1 MPQAHLKTSCMCLVL
16 RGTNAPSKLYNG
28 YEETTNVY
36 MLFPEKFLKF
46 FHKNK
51 EIPFE
56 KQSKPIPFEKKG
68 KAVSLYLCDND
79 SHTTVDNIIFA
90 KDMNEKRF
98 TQLTHIAQQSFY
110 DALMSKLKKIK
121 WSEMFMF
128 MFAGYG
134 LFRFLEM
141 IIFSIFG

>member
-1 MPQAHLKTSCMCLVL
+1 MPQSHIKTPCLCLVL
-16 RGTNAPSKLYNG
+16 HGRNAPSKFYKG
-28 YEETTNVY
+28 YEETTAVY
-36 MLFPEKFLKF
+36 MLYPKKFLMF
-46 FHKNK
+46 FHKNQ

-56 KQSKPIPFEKKG
+56 KQSEPIPFQRGNKS
-68 KAVSLYLCDND
+68 VSLFLCDNQ
-79 SHTTVDNIIFA
+79 SHTTVSDILFA
-90 KDMNEKRF
+90 KPIDEKRF

-121 WSEMFMF
+121 LTEMFTF

-141 IIFSIFG
+141 VVFSIFG